1 MTDRQMTDR
10 QKNSLIS
17 PLGWLRR
24 CVLLFVA
31 LIILLALAGALYQS
45 FGNFRDPQRFPQRG
59 RSVKAGIL
67 RLNIDCSGH
76 GGPTVILDS
85 GMGVPGV
92 AGWAMVQPEVAKF
105 TRVCSYDRAGYGW
118 SEVGPKPRSSL
129 QIAKELKA
137 LLDASGEKGPFVM
150 VGHSFGGYN
159 VRVFAGMYPN
169 DAAGVVL
176 VDAEHG
182 DEEKRIDESLP
193 ALVKSQR
200 SQRDDRDAWLD
211 RIVSPLRVHFGIDRM
226 MTAAGWDGH
235 ASLPRE
241 LREELL
247 YLDSR
252 SEDAGTAENEA
263 DSTSW
268 DEVRSAG
275 NLGDLPLIVLTAGK
289 PYDPD
294 PLLSKQESDKQ
305 NDIWINVL
313 QAEEARLSTQ
323 GKQIVVPG
331 SGHMIPYEHPAAV
344 VSAIRGVWAA
354 LQK

>member
-1 MTDRQMTDR
+1 MTDR
-10 QKNSLIS
+10 QKNSSIS
-17 PLGWLRR
+17 LLGWLRR
-24 CVLLFVA
+24 CALLFVA
-31 LIILLALAGALYQS
+31 LIILLALAGASYQS
-45 FGNFRDPQRFPQRG
+45 FGNSRDPHRFPQRG

-76 GGPTVILDS
+76 GGPTVVLDS

-92 AGWAMVQPEVAKF
+92 TGWAMVQPEVAKF
-105 TRVCSYDRAGYGW
+105 ARVCSYDRAGYGW
-118 SEVGPKPRSSL
+118 SEAGPKPRTSL
-129 QIAKELKA
+129 QVAKELKA
-137 LLDASGEKGPFVM
+137 LLDASGEKRPFVM

-159 VRVFAGMYPN
+159 VRVFARMYPN

-182 DEEKRIDESLP
+182 DEEKRIDELLP
-193 ALVKSQR
+193 ALVKRQQ
-200 SQRDDRDAWLD
+200 SQRDHRDALLD
-211 RIVSPLRVHFGIDRM
+211 RILSPLRIHFGIDRV
-226 MTAAGWDGH
+226 MTAVGWDGH
-235 ASLPRE
+235 ASLPKE

-252 SEDAGTAENEA
+252 SEEAGMAENEA

-275 NLGDLPLIVLTAGK
+275 NLGDRPLIVLTAGK

-294 PLLSKQESDKQ
+294 PLLSREESDKQ
-305 NDIWINVL
+305 NYIWINVL
-313 QAEEARLSTQ
+313 QAEEARLSTR
-323 GKQIVVPG
+323 GKQLVVPD
-331 SGHMIPYEHPAAV
+331 SGHMIPYERPTAV
-344 VSAIRGVWAA
+344 VSAIREVWAA